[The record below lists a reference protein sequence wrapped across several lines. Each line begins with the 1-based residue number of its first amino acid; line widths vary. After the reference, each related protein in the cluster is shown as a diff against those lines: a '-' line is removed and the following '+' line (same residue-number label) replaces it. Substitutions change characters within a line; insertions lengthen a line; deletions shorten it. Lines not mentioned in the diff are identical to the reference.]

1 MKKLL
6 IPALLLS
13 CVFVGSEIE
22 ARGCRSCK
30 KRQCS
35 TCSTKRGCTSCS
47 KKTGCTTCTNG
58 ACSIVAARNVAK

>member
-6 IPALLLS
+6 IPALLLTS
-13 CVFVGSEIE
+13 VFVGSEVE

-58 ACSIVAARNVAK
+58 ACSIVAARNVTK